1 MVIESTALTHL
12 FSKGYVLQFEK
23 FLRNNDKIKVREEG

>member
-1 MVIESTALTHL
+1 MVIESTALTHF

-23 FLRNNDKIKVREEG
+23 FLRHNDATKAKGE